1 MAEKKAEAPS
11 WDSGLDL
18 DTVMRVAS
26 NGIDKITER
35 PAGEADAHSEALR
48 ALAKS
53 YLAHYEQYG
62 AMICDE
68 VFGEAFR
75 QLREATRLGEASV
88 KFSHEFVCGRAL
100 AVSAVK
106 HAQTDIDLVN
116 DDFVQRATECL
127 RIYQLAPVGEAWEGV
142 PADRVVGADMSEKFT
157 SAQYLTG
164 ALVKEW
170 VEEELG
176 AGNAEAKQPALHP
189 VVGVADKT
197 GGRADGVPSVD
208 INEEFRSAQS
218 LSGKAA
224 KLRVAEDLD
233 PDDPE
238 QRAVLNVLTEADYV
252 ALAKGLMD
260 SYRNIDIDYA
270 DMEWIDEQAMRA
282 AKEKS
287 GFAAEVES
295 CRDALEREERLA
307 ELEEDERARP
317 SAAR

>member
-1 MAEKKAEAPS
+1 MRRGTDMAEKKDEAPS

-26 NGIDKITER
+26 NEIGKITER

-142 PADRVVGADMSEKFT
+142 PADRVVGADMSE
-157 SAQYLTG
+157 
-164 ALVKEW
+164 
-170 VEEELG
+170 
-176 AGNAEAKQPALHP
+176 
-189 VVGVADKT
+189 
-197 GGRADGVPSVD
+197 
-208 INEEFRSAQS
+208 EFRSAQS
-218 LSGKAA
+218 LSGKAV

>member
-1 MAEKKAEAPS
+1 MDKVKAATPAE
-11 WDSGLDL
+11 
-18 DTVMRVAS
+18 
-26 NGIDKITER
+26 
-35 PAGEADAHSEALR
+35 
-48 ALAKS
+48 
-53 YLAHYEQYG
+53 
-62 AMICDE
+62 
-68 VFGEAFR
+68 
-75 QLREATRLGEASV
+75 
-88 KFSHEFVCGRAL
+88 
-100 AVSAVK
+100 
-106 HAQTDIDLVN
+106 
-116 DDFVQRATECL
+116 
-127 RIYQLAPVGEAWEGV
+127 
-142 PADRVVGADMSEKFT
+142 
-157 SAQYLTG
+157 
-164 ALVKEW
+164 
-170 VEEELG
+170 
-176 AGNAEAKQPALHP
+176 
-189 VVGVADKT
+189 KT

-218 LSGKAA
+218 LSGKAV
-224 KLRVAEDLD
+224 KLRVAEHSD

-282 AKEKS
+282 AKEKP